1 MQDEMPKAFEP
12 STVEARWYKFWIDH
26 GFFRASL
33 DPADA
38 RPAYVV
44 PMPPP
49 NVTGSLHVGHAM
61 RVTFEDALVR
71 WHRMRGHNALW
82 QPGID
87 HAGIATQTVVERG
100 LKREGKSR
108 HDLGREAFAER
119 VWQWKAESGGR
130 IALQQRELGASA
142 DWERSKFTMDADL
155 SRAVREAF
163 VRLYEE
169 GLLYR
174 DKRLVNWDVEAQT
187 VLSDLEVEND
197 EGAQGEL
204 FEFAYKVEGTD
215 EELVVATTRPETML
229 GDTAV
234 AVHPDDPR
242 YRHLV
247 GKRLVHPFVERRVPV
262 VADAVLVDPKFGT
275 GAVKVTPAHDF
286 NDFATGKRHDLEF
299 VTVIGFDGK
308 MNELA
313 GPFQGLDRFEAR
325 KAVKKKLA
333 ELGLAKGSKPHTL
346 TLPRSERNG
355 SVVEPM
361 LSTQWFVTMKGMAQ
375 KALAAV
381 ADGRTKIV
389 PADWVKTYDHFLE
402 NIQDWC
408 VSRQLWWGHQ
418 VPAFY
423 CDACHEVI
431 VAREDPKACPKC
443 QAPSPR
449 RDPDVLD
456 TWFSSALWPF
466 STLGWPDKTPAL
478 ARFYPAS
485 DLETGYDILFFWV
498 ARMMMFG
505 LHFMGEV
512 PFRRVLLAGM
522 VVDETGQKMSKVK
535 GNVID
540 PLDLIHG
547 ATFRQVVEKASPGVP
562 FDEAMKK
569 FQKAYPS
576 TAQMGEGFPPFGV
589 DALRLTLSS
598 YSPSTRRI
606 ALAPRRIEGYRHFCN
621 KLWNATRYV
630 LPHLEGLAPA
640 EGVPAATS
648 LANRWVLDRLGATL
662 GEAFRALDDYRLDE
676 ALQALYHFVWHDFCD
691 WYLELTKPVFQ
702 QGSDAEK
709 AETRAVLAY
718 ALETAIRA
726 LHPFAPF
733 VTEDLWQ
740 RLPRPASRPA
750 SLCVAPYPT
759 ESDGRADPAAN
770 AHMTALQGVIGAART
785 VRSEHEVHPGAQ
797 VPLVLRTNDGEL
809 RALLEREVVALRT
822 LVKTHEAIAIE
833 PAGGARSRGY
843 VLTVAGDVEVLVGL
857 VGLVEGSKELG
868 RIEREQ
874 RKVEKDLAVL
884 EKRLSLPS
892 FVEKAPAEVV
902 AEARAQLEA
911 LRRTRERLDE
921 ARGLAAELDGP
932 AALGPAPRGGLG
944 STFERLDG
952 PRLAREASGR
962 PPRASAAS
970 A

>member
-12 STVEARWYKFWIDH
+12 STVEARWYAFWVEN
-26 GFFRASL
+26 GFFAASL
-33 DPADA
+33 DPADG

-71 WHRMRGHNALW
+71 WHRMRGFNALW

-87 HAGIATQTVVERG
+87 HAGIATQTVVERL

-142 DWERSKFTMDADL
+142 DWGRSKFTMDEDL

-204 FEFAYKVEGTD
+204 FEFAYRVEGSG

-242 YRHLV
+242 YAHLV
-247 GKRLVHPFVERRVPV
+247 GRKLVHPFADRRVPV
-262 VADAVLVDPKFGT
+262 VADAVLVDPTFGT

-286 NDFATGKRHDLEF
+286 NDFATGKRHGLEF

-313 GPFQGLDRFEAR
+313 GPFQGMDRFEAR

-333 ELGLAKGSKPHTL
+333 ELGLAKGAKPHTL

-355 SVVEPM
+355 SIVEPM
-361 LSTQWFVTMKGMAQ
+361 LSTQWFVSMKGMADR
-375 KALAAV
+375 ALAAV
-381 ADGRTKIV
+381 AEGRTKIV
-389 PADWVKTYDHFLE
+389 PGDWVKTYDHFLE

-423 CDACHEVI
+423 CDACGEVT
-431 VAREDPKACPKC
+431 VARHDPAECPKC
-443 QAPSPR
+443 RAPSPR

-466 STLGWPDKTPAL
+466 STLGWPDRTPAL
-478 ARFYPAS
+478 ARFYPAA

-505 LHFMGEV
+505 LHFLGEV

-547 ATFRQVVEKASPGVP
+547 ASFREVVEKASPGVP
-562 FDEAMKK
+562 FDEALKK

-576 TAQMGEGFPPFGV
+576 TAQLKAKASPEAECFPPFGA
-589 DALRLTLSS
+589 DALRLTLAS
-598 YSPSTRRI
+598 YSPATRRI
-606 ALAPRRIEGYRHFCN
+606 PLAPKRVEGYRHFCN

-630 LPHLEGLAPA
+630 LPHLAGLAPA
-640 EGVPAATS
+640 EGVPPATS
-648 LANRWVLDRLGATL
+648 LANRWVLDRLASAL

-676 ALQALYHFVWHDFCD
+676 ALSALYHFVWHDFCD

-702 QGSDAEK
+702 QGSEAEK
-709 AETRAVLAY
+709 AETRAVLAH
-718 ALETAIRA
+718 ALEASLRA

-740 RLPRPASRPA
+740 RLPKPASRPA
-750 SLCVAPYPT
+750 SVCVAPYPA
-759 ESDGRADPAAN
+759 EAEGRNDPEAARQ
-770 AHMTALQGVIGAART
+770 MEALQRVIGAARA
-785 VRSEHEVHPGAQ
+785 VRSEHEVHPGAP
-797 VPLVLRTNDGEL
+797 VPLVLRTNDEGL
-809 RALLEREVVALRT
+809 RALLGRESVAVRT
-822 LVKTHEAIAIE
+822 LVKTHEAVAIE
-833 PAGGARSRGY
+833 AAGGARPRGH
-843 VLTVAGDVEVLVGL
+843 VLAVAGDVEVLVGL
-857 VGLVEGSKELG
+857 VGLVEGSKELD
-868 RIEREQ
+868 RIEREKK
-874 RKVEKDLAVL
+874 KVEKDLAAL
-884 EKRLSLPS
+884 EKRLAQPS

-902 AEARAQLEA
+902 AEARTQLEA
-911 LRRTRERLDE
+911 LVRTRARLDE
-921 ARGLAAELDGP
+921 ARALAAELDAP
-932 AALGPAPRGGLG
+932 AG
-944 STFERLDG
+944 
-952 PRLAREASGR
+952 
-962 PPRASAAS
+962 
-970 A
+970 

>member
-12 STVEARWYKFWIDH
+12 STVEARWYAHWVDNGLFA
-26 GFFRASL
+26 ASL
-33 DPADA
+33 EAADA
-38 RPAYVV
+38 RPTYVV

-71 WHRMRGHNALW
+71 WHRMRGDNTLW

-87 HAGIATQTVVERG
+87 HAGIATQTVVERLLRRDG
-100 LKREGKSR
+100 QSR
-108 HDLGREAFAER
+108 HDLGREAFVER
-119 VWQWKAESGGR
+119 VWRWKAESGGR

-142 DWERSKFTMDADL
+142 DWGRSKFTMDDDM

-163 VRLYEE
+163 VRLHEE

-204 FEFAYKVEGTD
+204 FEFAYRVEGTG

-234 AVHPDDPR
+234 AVHPDDSR
-242 YRHLV
+242 YAHLV
-247 GKRLVHPFVERRVPV
+247 GKKLVHPFVDRLVPV

-286 NDFATGKRHDLEF
+286 NDFATGKRHGLEF
-299 VTVIGFDGK
+299 VTVLDFAGK
-308 MNELA
+308 MNEAA
-313 GPFQGLDRFEAR
+313 GPFRGLDRFEAR

-333 ELGLAKGSKPHTL
+333 ELGLARGSKPHTL

-361 LSTQWFVTMKGMAQ
+361 LSTQWFVSMKGMAQ

-381 ADGRTKIV
+381 ADGRTAIV
-389 PADWVKTYDHFLE
+389 PADWVKTYNHFLE

-423 CDACHEVI
+423 CDACAEVI
-431 VAREDPKACPKC
+431 VAREDPAACPKC
-443 QAPSPR
+443 RAPSPR

-466 STLGWPDKTPAL
+466 ATLGWPEKTPAL

-505 LHFMGEV
+505 LHFMGDV

-522 VVDETGQKMSKVK
+522 VVDETGEKMSKVK

-547 ATFRQVVEKASPGVP
+547 ASFRQVVEKASPGTP
-562 FDEAMKK
+562 FDEALKK

-576 TAQMGEGFPPFGV
+576 TAQAKGKASPEAECFPPFGA
-589 DALRLTLSS
+589 DALRLTLAS
-598 YSPSTRRI
+598 YSPATRRI
-606 ALAPRRIEGYRHFCN
+606 PLAPKRVEGYRHFCN

-630 LPHLEGLAPA
+630 LPHLAGLAPA
-640 EGVPAATS
+640 EGAPAATS
-648 LANRWVLDRLGATL
+648 LANRWALDRLGAAL
-662 GEAFRALDDYRLDE
+662 ASAARALDEYRLDE
-676 ALQALYHFVWHDFCD
+676 AVSALYHFVWNDFCD

-702 QGSDAEK
+702 QGSDAER
-709 AETRAVLAY
+709 AETRLVLAH
-718 ALETAIRA
+718 ALEAALRA

-740 RLPRPASRPA
+740 RLPKPASRPA
-750 SLCVAPYPT
+750 SVCVAPYPG
-759 ESDGRADPAAN
+759 EGDGRPDPAA
-770 AHMTALQGVIGAART
+770 AAQMEALQRVIGAART
-785 VRSEHEVHPGAQ
+785 VRSEHEVHPGAL
-797 VPLVLRTNDGEL
+797 VPLVLRTNDPALREL
-809 RALLEREVVALRT
+809 LGRELVAVRT
-822 LVKTHEAIAIE
+822 LVKAGEPVAVE
-833 PAGGARSRGY
+833 PAGGPRPRGH
-843 VLTVAGDVEVLVGL
+843 VLAVAGDVEVLVGL
-857 VGLVEGSKELG
+857 LGLVEGSKELA
-868 RIEREQ
+868 RVERER
-874 RKVEKDLAVL
+874 RKVDKDVVAL
-884 EKRLSLPS
+884 EKRLGQAS
-892 FVEKAPAEVV
+892 FLEKAPPEVV

-911 LRRTRERLDE
+911 LVRTRDRLDE
-921 ARGLAAELDGP
+921 ARSLAAELDAP
-932 AALGPAPRGGLG
+932 AG
-944 STFERLDG
+944 
-952 PRLAREASGR
+952 
-962 PPRASAAS
+962 
-970 A
+970 